1 MKYKLLGEMIT
12 GPVNASIVPQLDGTG
27 STLVHITVSSAQ
39 DVIQTRGG
47 QVVGR
52 IHLRANSSIDL
63 VKEAADTLDIAGDA
77 FATPIGYQ
85 A

>member
-12 GPVNASIVPQLDGTG
+12 GAITASIVPQTDGTG
-27 STLVHITVSSAQ
+27 STLVHIVVTTAQ
-39 DVIQTRGG
+39 DVIQVRGG
-47 QVVGR
+47 LIVGR
-52 IHLRANSSIDL
+52 IHMVANSSIDL
-63 VKEAADTLDIAGDA
+63 VKESTDTIDCGDA